1 LIGISET
8 IVSRLRST
16 NNFDRRIEMELR
28 KIASFQV
35 DHRVMERGM
44 YLSRKDGDIA
54 TYDLR
59 MRKPNAGSY
68 LENAT
73 LHTIEHLFA
82 TYARSSE
89 LSERVVYVGP
99 MGCRTGFY
107 LLVRDLA
114 GAQAIDLARRS
125 FEFIARFEGPI
136 PGASEAECGNWK
148 DHDLAGAREEA
159 ESYLPIIE
167 SWTEA
172 KLEYP
177 G

>member
-1 LIGISET
+1 M
-8 IVSRLRST
+8 
-16 NNFDRRIEMELR
+16 RRKSMELR

-35 DHRVMERGM
+35 DHRKMGPGM
-44 YLSRKDGDIA
+44 YVSRSDGDIL

-59 MRKPNAGSY
+59 MKKPNAEEVLG
-68 LENAT
+68 NAS

-89 LSERVVYVGP
+89 LSDKVIYIGP

-107 LLVRDLA
+107 LLVRDMPRTEAL
-114 GAQAIDLARRS
+114 GLVRS
-125 FEFIARFEGPI
+125 SFAFIASYEGAI

-148 DHDLAGAREEA
+148 DHDLPGAKAEAAKYLKVMADWA
-159 ESYLPIIE
+159 ES
-167 SWTEA
+167 

-177 G
+177 K